1 MPGGTRRARAAD
13 PLQAS
18 AHPLLA
24 RHDPWPS
31 VMGGSYSTGL
41 LSAPAHDDTRPASLD
56 LDAVA
61 ADGP

>member
-1 MPGGTRRARAAD
+1 MPVGTRRARAAD
-13 PLQAS
+13 PRQAS

-41 LSAPAHDDTRPASLD
+41 LSAPAHDTRPASFD
-56 LDAVA
+56 LDADP

>member
-13 PLQAS
+13 PRQAS
-18 AHPLLA
+18 AHSLLA

-31 VMGGSYSTGL
+31 VMGDSYSSGL
-41 LSAPAHDDTRPASLD
+41 LSAPAHDTRPALLD